1 MERTV
6 KDMVE
11 DTIFTILYYIFKAF
25 NIACIA
31 FLLWIFLSWAEIAFT
46 LKTPGTI
53 PTYSAWNFFGIFF

>member
-31 FLLWIFLSWAEIAFT
+31 FLFWIFLSWAEIA
-46 LKTPGTI
+46 LHMPSPDNP
-53 PTYSAWNFFGIFF
+53 PTYSEWNIFTMTP